1 MSEYFPSPEWLQ
13 QMHSAA
19 AAPSPRDEFVR
30 GLRERLAVRG
40 LALQSRRRVRARLAW
55 GFAVV
60 AILLAAGVLIAGPQN
75 VVSALQKILG
85 YIPGIGIVQ
94 DGSIR
99 VLAEPVTV
107 TREGITL
114 TLEQVVADP
123 TQTIVVYKAE
133 GLSVAVANSNGEGG
147 SLCWKPEVVRLPD
160 GTELAGAGGEGGGWG
175 SGYRSRLIYG
185 AMPPDVNEGTLV
197 VPCIMGMPPGKAPED
212 WSLPFRLKPAPPDL
226 TVMPVI
232 DLPTP
237 TVEPSPLAAT
247 ASPTNAETYG
257 ITLSLDRVITLDDGY
272 ALLGSVHWQ
281 DDRFASVADSLQT
294 IVTDAGGM
302 PIPVERDYDDYG
314 MAQTAEP
321 NATQWAYRI
330 QGKAFHGPLTLTFHS
345 VGVDLQNPVPVQF
358 DTGANPRVGQS
369 WDLNQSLQVM
379 GLPVTLRSA
388 KMIVQGDMQGFEF
401 TVQAPLALRGLALG
415 FEKSAGLV
423 QTQERCCS
431 SGGGSAPNQTGM
443 FKTYALTDFSLVG
456 GTINLS
462 VRHVELSGNWSV
474 EWNPPV
480 VEGAPTATALP
491 QACLTDDK
499 WNQLAEGP
507 ALPIPAGLGG
517 KILTMRGAVAPDPSL
532 FLSGVDGS
540 GEKGLIF
547 GDGILSPDGSKLLF
561 AQDQR
566 MYILDLESGVK
577 TALTPPGVD
586 GMRPLWSPDGKH
598 IAMTQFL
605 ENYHVVVMNA
615 DGSDL
620 HRVTRGVSIEESA
633 GWSPDGKQ
641 VLYTVL
647 GEGGKQYLKLVDID
661 TGAITDLFSITSKN
675 PSLALSPDGQW
686 VAFMDRGFGMF
697 EASVYLARLDGS
709 DRRLMAQLDAQ
720 PFFAYSPFW
729 SPDGKW
735 LAMSIQDA
743 NAFEPGDPSIALIQP
758 DTCEVVPLTN
768 IKGEIRSWVPSP

>member
-1 MSEYFPSPEWLQ
+1 M
-13 QMHSAA
+13 
-19 AAPSPRDEFVR
+19 
-30 GLRERLAVRG
+30 
-40 LALQSRRRVRARLAW
+40 RARLAW
-55 GFAVV
+55 AFAVIV
-60 AILLAAGVLIAGPQN
+60 ILLAAGMLIAGPQN

-133 GLSVAVANSNGEGG
+133 GLSVATANSNGEGG
-147 SLCWKPEVVRLPD
+147 PLCAKSEALRLPD
-160 GTELAGAGGEGGGWG
+160 GTELARAQGGGGGGWG
-175 SGYRSRLIYG
+175 SGYSSRLIYG
-185 AMPPDVNEGTLV
+185 AMPPEVNEGTFV
-197 VPCIMGMPPGKAPED
+197 VPCIMDMPPGKAPED

-226 TVMPVI
+226 TVMPVV

-237 TVEPSPLAAT
+237 TVEPSPLAAS
-247 ASPTNAETYG
+247 ASPTKAETYG

-272 ALLGSVHWQ
+272 ALLGSMRWH
-281 DDRFASVADSLQT
+281 DDRLASAAGPMQA
-294 IVTDAGGM
+294 IVTDADGM

-321 NATQWAYRI
+321 GATRWAYRI
-330 QGKAFHGPLTLTFHS
+330 QGKAFHSPLTLTFPD
-345 VGVDLQNPVPVQF
+345 VEGFLQNPVPIQF
-358 DTGANPRVGQS
+358 DTGVNPREGQR
-369 WDLNQSLQVM
+369 WELNQSFQIL
-379 GLPVTLRSA
+379 GIPVTLLSA
-388 KMIVQGDMQGFEF
+388 KMITQGDMQGFEF
-401 TVQAPLALRGLALG
+401 AVQAPLALRAMQLN
-415 FEKSAGLV
+415 FEKSGGLV
-423 QTQERCCS
+423 QTQDRCCS
-431 SGGGSAPNQTGM
+431 SGGGSTPNQTGT
-443 FKTYALTDFSLVG
+443 FKTYTLTDFSLIG
-456 GTINLS
+456 GKINLS
-462 VRHVELSGNWSV
+462 VINVTLAGEWNV
-474 EWNPPV
+474 TWNPPV
-480 VEGAPTATALP
+480 VEGAPMATALP
-491 QACLTDDK
+491 QVCLTEAK
-499 WNQLAEGP
+499 WNQYAEGP
-507 ALPIPAGLGG
+507 ALPLPAGLGG
-517 KILTMRGAVAPDPSL
+517 KILTMREAVAPDPSL

-561 AQDQR
+561 DQDQR

-586 GMRPLWSPDGKH
+586 GMRPVWSPDGKH

-641 VLYTVL
+641 VLYIAL

-661 TGAITDLFSITSKN
+661 MGAITDLFSITFKN
-675 PSLALSPDGQW
+675 PSFALSPDGQW
-686 VAFMDRGFGMF
+686 VAYLDQGFGMF
-697 EASVYLARLDGS
+697 AASVYVARLDGT

-720 PFFAYSPFW
+720 PFFAYGPFW

-735 LAMSIQDA
+735 LAVSIQDA
-743 NAFEPGDPSIALIQP
+743 NAFQPGDPSIALIQP
-758 DTCEVVPLTN
+758 DTCEVVPLPG
-768 IKGEIRSWVPSP
+768 IRGEIRSWVPS

>member
-1 MSEYFPSPEWLQ
+1 MNEFIPSPEFLH
-13 QMHSAA
+13 QMQTAA
-19 AAPSPRDEFVR
+19 AAPSAPDVFVR
-30 GLRERLAVRG
+30 NLRGRLLDRCRAV
-40 LALQSRRRVRARLAW
+40 QSRSRMRARLAW
-55 GFAVV
+55 GLA
-60 AILLAAGVLIAGPQN
+60 AATILLLAGVLIAGPQN

-107 TREGITL
+107 TRDGITL

-123 TQTIVVYKAE
+123 TQTIIVYKAE
-133 GLSVAVANSNGEGG
+133 GLSVKVANSNGEGG
-147 SLCWKPEVVRLPD
+147 PLCAKSEALRLPD
-160 GTELAGAGGEGGGWG
+160 GTELTRDGGGGGGWG
-175 SGYRSRLIYG
+175 SGYRSRLIFG

-226 TVMPVI
+226 TVMPVF

-237 TVEPSPLAAT
+237 TAEPSPLAAT
-247 ASPTNAETYG
+247 ASPTKAETYG

-272 ALLGSVHWQ
+272 ALLGSLRWH
-281 DDRFASVADSLQT
+281 DDRLTSAAGPMQA
-294 IVTDAGGM
+294 IVTDADGM
-302 PIPVERDYDDYG
+302 PIPVEQDYDDYG
-314 MAQTAEP
+314 MAQTVEP
-321 NATQWAYRI
+321 GATRWAYRI
-330 QGKAFHGPLTLTFHS
+330 QGKAFHGPLTLTFPDVEAFLH
-345 VGVDLQNPVPVQF
+345 NPVPIQF
-358 DTGANPRVGQS
+358 DTGANPREGQR
-369 WDLNQSLQVM
+369 WELNQSFQIL
-379 GLPVTLRSA
+379 GIPVTLLSA
-388 KMIVQGDMQGFEF
+388 KMITQGDMQGFEF
-401 TVQAPLALRGLALG
+401 AVQAPLALRAMQLN

-423 QTQERCCS
+423 QTQDRCCS
-431 SGGGSAPNQTGM
+431 SGGGSTPNQKGT

-456 GTINLS
+456 GQINLS
-462 VRHVELSGNWSV
+462 INNVTLAGDWNVT
-474 EWNPPV
+474 WNPPV
-480 VEGAPTATALP
+480 VEGAPTAMALP
-491 QACLTDDK
+491 QVCLTDDK
-499 WNQLAEGP
+499 WNRLAEGP
-507 ALPIPAGLGG
+507 ALPLPAGLGG
-517 KILTMRGAVAPDPSL
+517 KVLTMRGAVAPDPSL

-540 GEKGLIF
+540 GEKGLTF

-561 AQDQR
+561 DQDQR

-586 GMRPLWSPDGKH
+586 GMRPVWSPDGKH

-661 TGAITDLFSITSKN
+661 TGAITDLFSITFKN

-686 VAFMDRGFGMF
+686 VAYLDRGFGMF
-697 EASVYLARLDGS
+697 AASVYVARLDGS

-735 LAMSIQDA
+735 LAVSIQDA
-743 NAFEPGDPSIALIQP
+743 NAFQPGDPSIALIQT
-758 DTCEVVPLTN
+758 DTCEVVPLLGLR
-768 IKGEIRSWVPSP
+768 GEIRSWVP